1 MAEAGVSRMNAS
13 SVPENESAGVAG
25 AAPSNAADS
34 QQCPSST
41 DSSDNAK
48 ASGDFSKKP
57 TCLIFLGMAG
67 SGKTTLVQKVT
78 SYLYEKKPAPYVINL
93 DPACAEMPY
102 PANIDIR
109 DTVKY
114 KDVMKQYGLG
124 PNGGIVTSLN
134 LFATQFD
141 QLLGLLDKRQ
151 DQHEYVIID
160 TPGQIE
166 VFTWSASG
174 SIITEALAASF
185 PTVIV
190 YVMDSVR
197 SVNPVTFMS
206 NMLYACSILYKTRL
220 PFVVALNKT
229 DVVDSSYAEEWMRD
243 FEAFDEALR
252 SESSYATNLTYSM
265 SLVLD
270 EFYSNLRCTGV
281 SAVTGARLDRLLEL
295 VGDARREYLTEY
307 RAEYERLRAARDQAE
322 RGRQRRD
329 LQRLEADLE
338 PQDREATVE
347 SDVTLRSAARVDDDD
362 DLAEERETE
371 RDDEDDTE
379 SFQSFLQQHKQRQA
393 ARRTTDASKS

>member
-1 MAEAGVSRMNAS
+1 
-13 SVPENESAGVAG
+13 
-25 AAPSNAADS
+25 
-34 QQCPSST
+34 
-41 DSSDNAK
+41 
-48 ASGDFSKKP
+48 
-57 TCLIFLGMAG
+57 MAG
-67 SGKTTLVQKVT
+67 SGKTTLVQKIT
-78 SYLYEKKPAPYVINL
+78 AYLYEKKPAPYVINL
-93 DPACAEMPY
+93 DPACAEIPY

-141 QLLGLLDKRQ
+141 QLLGLLEKRQ
-151 DQHEYVIID
+151 EQHEYVVID

-174 SIITEALAASF
+174 SIITEALAAGF

-197 SVNPVTFMS
+197 SVSPVTFMS

-229 DVVDSSYAEEWMRD
+229 DVVDSGYAEEWMRD

-265 SLVLD
+265 ALVLD
-270 EFYSNLRCTGV
+270 EFYESLRCTGV
-281 SAVTGARLDRLLEL
+281 SAVTGAGLDKLLGL
-295 VGDARREYLTEY
+295 VGEARQEYLTEY
-307 RAEYERLRAARDQAE
+307 RAEYDRLRAARDEAE
-322 RGRQRRD
+322 RGRQKRD
-329 LQRLEADLE
+329 LERLDADLE
-338 PQDREATVE
+338 PQDRESTVE
-347 SDVTLRSAARVDDDD
+347 SDVTIRPATQADNDLDVAEEETVRGDDDD
-362 DLAEERETE
+362 TE
-371 RDDEDDTE
+371 E
-379 SFQSFLQQHKQRQA
+379 SFQNFLQQHKQRQA
-393 ARRTTDASKS
+393 DRVTADTPKT